1 MKRQNIEV
9 VLGFLDAIRRRDG
22 EAAAQFLDPA
32 IVWQGVVPDLVC
44 RTPREVLGVFLGQR
58 DEQIEIDRFELIG
71 ALRGAVFAFHQPKA
85 WEVAG
90 VEIRGAM
97 YHAVEIDDGR
107 ITRIADYAD
116 RTEALAAAGLG
127 DD

>member
-22 EAAAQFLDPA
+22 EAAAHFLHPE
-32 IVWQGVVPDLVC
+32 IVWQGVVPELVC
-44 RTPREVLGVFLGQR
+44 RSPGEVLGIFLRRRG
-58 DEQIEIDRFELIG
+58 EQIEIDRLELHG
-71 ALRGAVFAFHQPKA
+71 AQRGAVFAFHRPQA

-90 VEIRGAM
+90 VKIPGAI

-127 DD
+127 GL